1 MKQYKSFLIDSMYP
15 QGNDHISHLSAKRN
29 IIDSKGFVSSQEG
42 NTLITCQVGTMTMN
56 LEPLNHALV
65 EEHFLN
71 GIYMVC
77 IYIYTVYNIWC
88 TFIYIYIYGV
98 YLYINM
104 FFYIERFL
112 KIRLFFV
119 YIYVDMYCVYIYIYM
134 CGCSLRTAVFLLRVL
149 KDPYIHHFVTM
160 PAMLRLCYH
169 PLMEL
174 VHANHFVSL
183 AGVGHLKGRAYG
195 YRHLV

>member
-119 YIYVDMYCVYIYIYM
+119 YIYVDMYCVYIYIYVW
-134 CGCSLRTAVFLLRVL
+134 L
-149 KDPYIHHFVTM
+149 
-160 PAMLRLCYH
+160 
-169 PLMEL
+169 
-174 VHANHFVSL
+174 
-183 AGVGHLKGRAYG
+183 
-195 YRHLV
+195 

>member
-119 YIYVDMYCVYIYIYM
+119 YIYVDMYCVYIYM

>member
-88 TFIYIYIYGV
+88 TFIYIYIYIRCIFIYKYV
-98 YLYINM
+98 FLYREIFENT
-104 FFYIERFL
+104 FIF
-112 KIRLFFV
+112 RLH
-119 YIYVDMYCVYIYIYM
+119 ICRYVLCIYIYM